1 MEGQVGVL
9 SEGGGEGAVGGGEGG
24 VDCGGGV
31 GDGGEEGGGG
41 EDCCEVLFS
50 MTGQPS
56 KGCLEDGEKWTN
68 DLSCSILGNH

>member
-31 GDGGEEGGGG
+31 GDGGEEGGG